1 MSKRASAGLVQR
13 HEGRKWPL
21 SKIRATTVQQGC
33 SRIVLV
39 MMNTLVGKR
48 ERERERER
56 ERVRGLVKERE
67 RARERERKVVRDG
80 SQRTE

>member
-1 MSKRASAGLVQR
+1 MRKRASAGLVQR
-13 HEGRKWPL
+13 HKGRKWPL

-48 ERERERER
+48 ERERGRDRE
-56 ERVRGLVKERE
+56 RGLVKERE
-67 RARERERKVVRDG
+67 RARARERKVVRDG